1 MALITC
7 QKACFAYEGLTV
19 IQDLN
24 LSIERGEYLCV
35 IGENGSGKSTL
46 MKTLLHLKKP
56 LGGAL
61 EFGDGLTQSKIGYL
75 PQQTV
80 VQRDFPASVREIVR
94 SGCLNQ
100 GGMNPF
106 YTKAQ
111 KALAEE
117 KMKKIRE
124 MVDVNSVIGEPITTP
139 DGITII
145 PVSKVSVGFGG
156 GGSDFVSKN
165 VNHQENPFGGGV
177 GAGVK
182 VTPIA
187 FLVIKEGNVR
197 MLPVATPANTTA
209 DRIVEMVPD
218 TLDKIAAF
226 VDNRLEKK

>member
-1 MALITC
+1 MSQNLPNM
-7 QKACFAYEGLTV
+7 
-19 IQDLN
+19 LN
-24 LSIERGEYLCV
+24 DTI
-35 IGENGSGKSTL
+35 
-46 MKTLLHLKKP
+46 
-56 LGGAL
+56 A
-61 EFGDGLTQSKIGYL
+61 
-75 PQQTV
+75 
-80 VQRDFPASVREIVR
+80 
-94 SGCLNQ
+94 
-100 GGMNPF
+100 
-106 YTKAQ
+106 
-111 KALAEE
+111 
-117 KMKKIRE
+117 KIRE
-124 MVDVNSVIGEPITTP
+124 MVDVNSVVGDPITTP

-197 MLPVATPANTTA
+197 MLPVAAPANTTA

-226 VDNRLEKK
+226 VDSRLEKK